1 MAGLDI
7 GRDQSSNVG
16 AVLKLVLKALLAACF
31 SYLRIALLITFRGD
45 QCNFRF

>member
-7 GRDQSSNVG
+7 GRDQSGYVG
-16 AVLKLVLKALLAACF
+16 TVLKLVLKGLLVSLLLYMC
-31 SYLRIALLITFRGD
+31 IALLITFRGD